1 MKIKFTAPCVDK
13 NTGDNYRKGM
23 IKEFPDERA
32 KEIIA
37 TGYARETV
45 ETVETVDIDAD
56 IESAKAEKPV
66 ETVETVDNFKE
77 ELEAATDELAETVE
91 NTGVELVNIFD
102 MTLEEL
108 KKCAKDIGVSV
119 RGTKKEIIDRILEA
133 EKAIIDNDSDDDS
146 DE

>member
-1 MKIKFTAPCVDK
+1 MKIKFTAPCKDK
-13 NTGDNYRKGM
+13 NTGESYRKGM
-23 IKEFPDERA
+23 IKEFSDERA
-32 KEIIA
+32 SEIIA
-37 TGYARETV
+37 TGYAKEYISV
-45 ETVETVDIDAD
+45 ANTVDIDAD

-66 ETVETVDNFKE
+66 ETVETVETADNFKE

-119 RGTKKEIIDRILEA
+119 RGTKKDIIDRIMAA
-133 EKAIIDNDSDDDS
+133 EKAVTDDS

>member
-1 MKIKFTAPCVDK
+1 MKVKFTAPCKDK
-13 NTGDNYRKGM
+13 NTGESYRKGM
-23 IKEFPDERA
+23 IKEFSDERA
-32 KEIIA
+32 SEIIA
-37 TGYARETV
+37 TGYAKEYINV
-45 ETVETVDIDAD
+45 ANKVDIDAD

-91 NTGVELVNIFD
+91 NTGIELVNIFD

-119 RGTKKEIIDRILEA
+119 RGTKKDIIDRIMAA
-133 EKAIIDNDSDDDS
+133 EKAITDDS

>member
-1 MKIKFTAPCVDK
+1 MKIKFTAPCKDK
-13 NTGDNYRKGM
+13 NTGESYRKGM
-23 IKEFPDERA
+23 IKEFPDDRA
-32 KEIIA
+32 SEIIT
-37 TGYARETV
+37 TGYAKEYISTV
-45 ETVETVDIDAD
+45 NSVDIDAD
-56 IESAKAEKPV
+56 IEAAKDKQPV